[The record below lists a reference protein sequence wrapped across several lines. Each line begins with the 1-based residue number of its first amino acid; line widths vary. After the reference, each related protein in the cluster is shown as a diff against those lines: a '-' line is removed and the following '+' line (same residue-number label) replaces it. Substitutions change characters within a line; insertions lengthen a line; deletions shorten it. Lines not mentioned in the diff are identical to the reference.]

1 MVLDRFFNLHSS
13 KEEWS
18 AFRTLFNPS
27 LPSLVKRNRLYA
39 KTMSTVH
46 AGKHSHLVPSRPLV
60 PRDKNVY
67 LRPPNPDF
75 NTTVQNEFT

>member
-27 LPSLVKRNRLYA
+27 LPSLVPCNRLYA
-39 KTMSTVH
+39 ETISQN
-46 AGKHSHLVPSRPLV
+46 KHIMIIII
-60 PRDKNVY
+60 
-67 LRPPNPDF
+67 
-75 NTTVQNEFT
+75 

>member
-39 KTMSTVH
+39 ETISQNKDMT
-46 AGKHSHLVPSRPLV
+46 LPSCTIPSLV